1 MWECIIIIGGGVG
14 ARRGGSQ
21 HIPIAEF
28 NIILRSTTGRS
39 YNADYVKLAFFV
51 GIALA

>member
-1 MWECIIIIGGGVG
+1 MG

-21 HIPIAEF
+21 RIPIVEF
-28 NIILRSTTGRS
+28 NIILKSTTGRA

-51 GIALA
+51 GITLAQ